1 MAEHRT
7 GIRNSA
13 MGERGGVNN
22 GGENTMPGRVT
33 SGNQGSFAEPS
44 KPEVEGSDFLHAAV
58 KSGDCCISIFIAL
71 FRTASVDHS
80 LPISEQLHA
89 GSDILCDDLCANSDG
104 R

>member
-1 MAEHRT
+1 M
-7 GIRNSA
+7 
-13 MGERGGVNN
+13 NN

-33 SGNQGSFAEPS
+33 SGNQGPFAEPS
-44 KPEVEGSDFLHAAV
+44 KAEVDGSDLLHAAV
-58 KSGDCCISIFIAL
+58 KSGDSCISIISAHL
-71 FRTASVDHS
+71 RTASVDHS